1 MILWGADRIRWSLPL
16 LFAAAFLAACSAP
29 ITPSITT
36 PVTPATVAPSAK
48 SVALAQYYSEL
59 QDTMRA
65 RGLIREDA
73 GEGTVSVNSRILA
86 ENFEVIALHDEYRPG
101 QTGFAPN
108 LTPSRLRR
116 WEKPIRMSVE
126 FGNSVPA
133 ATRSAD
139 TQFILSYARHL
150 SAVSGHPITMSPA
163 RPNYLVL
170 VLGEDDRA
178 DYAQRLREFVPGISD
193 QTVTDYLN
201 LPRSIL
207 CLVYA
212 FPGRNGEYSYDR
224 AVAVIRAEHPTLMR
238 RSCIHE
244 EVAQGMGLANDSP
257 RARPSIF
264 NDDEEFGFLTRH
276 DELLLQ
282 MLYDPRL
289 SVGMS
294 AANAR
299 PVVQQIA
306 TELAG

>member
-1 MILWGADRIRWSLPL
+1 MILWGADRVRWALPL
-16 LFAAAFLAACSAP
+16 LLVAALLAACSAP
-29 ITPSITT
+29 RVTT
-36 PVTPATVAPSAK
+36 PVYTPIVPVAPSAK
-48 SVALAQYYSEL
+48 SVALAQYYADL
-59 QDTMRA
+59 QQNMRM
-65 RGLIREDA
+65 RGLIREDNGA
-73 GEGTVSVNSRILA
+73 GAASVNGRILA
-86 ENFEVIALHDEYRPG
+86 ANFEAVALHDEYRPG
-101 QTGFAPN
+101 QVGFAPS

-133 ATRSAD
+133 ATRSGD
-139 TQFILSYARHL
+139 TQFVSAYARHL
-150 SAVSGHPITMSPA
+150 SAVSGHPITMSSA
-163 RPNYLVL
+163 NPNYLVL

-178 DYAQRLREFVPGISD
+178 AFAQRFRNFVPGISD
-193 QTVTDYLN
+193 QTVQDYLN

-212 FPGRNGEYSYDR
+212 FPSRNGEYSYDR

-276 DELLLQ
+276 DELLLR

-294 AANAR
+294 AAAAR